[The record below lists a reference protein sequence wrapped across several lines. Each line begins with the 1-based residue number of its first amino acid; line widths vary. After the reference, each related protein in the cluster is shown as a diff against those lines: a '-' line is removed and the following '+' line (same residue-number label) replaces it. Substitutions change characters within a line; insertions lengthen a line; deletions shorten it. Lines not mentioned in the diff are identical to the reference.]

1 MPHFFWCAS
10 ALMWQPVAPMR
21 RGNGAIVVVVV
32 DIPVTR
38 AWSIKLMANRCQSV
52 SIRVSDARWQTT
64 CTLPSAQKAA
74 NIDNRKKASCVM
86 RHRSRTLNHRT
97 RTEQTL
103 SRMNGVSIHGHSAL
117 DNAFHDAE
125 SNSESRGDADAALPN
140 DTFTRLPPSS
150 TPTPSPAAELITL
163 RMLDKLTSMPG
174 KILALG
180 DGAAGKTCFLIRATG
195 EAFPQEY
202 VPTVLDN
209 YSAFMRCEKY
219 NVVMTIGLWDTF
231 ARSDSE
237 RLRPLSYPDTDVM
250 VLCFDVTSRVQFD
263 NCFVKYLP
271 EVKHHIPSA
280 TIVLLGL
287 KSDLRSNTEVAKKL
301 ADIQQTMVSR
311 EEAEAAAAKFKMPYY
326 EASALEDGAGVTATL
341 QSFSSLVVER
351 RFPALCAFEEEKP
364 TSGGLFGLIKRLF
377 SSTSKQEQQQQQ
389 QQDETAIAK
398 TTI

>member
-1 MPHFFWCAS
+1 MKSAEAQLFHVCVVSLVSVKSFFLVGLCK
-10 ALMWQPVAPMR
+10 R
-21 RGNGAIVVVVV
+21 RLVHNK
-32 DIPVTR
+32 T
-38 AWSIKLMANRCQSV
+38 N
-52 SIRVSDARWQTT
+52 
-64 CTLPSAQKAA
+64 
-74 NIDNRKKASCVM
+74 NN
-86 RHRSRTLNHRT
+86 N
-97 RTEQTL
+97 
-103 SRMNGVSIHGHSAL
+103 SRMTDVQGAF
-117 DNAFHDAE
+117 DAAFHDAE
-125 SNSESRGDADAALPN
+125 SDNESGDDAVVSVTPNAPLPN
-140 DTFTRLPPSS
+140 AQFTHLPTSS
-150 TPTPSPAAELITL
+150 TPTPSPAAEMITSRMQAKLIG
-163 RMLDKLTSMPG
+163 MPG
-174 KILALG
+174 KVLLLG
-180 DGAAGKTCFLIRATG
+180 DGAAGKTCFLIRGTAGT
-195 EAFPQEY
+195 FPQDY
-202 VPTVLDN
+202 IPTVFDN

-219 NVVMTIGLWDTF
+219 DVLLSVGLWDTF
-231 ARSDSE
+231 GRSDYD
-237 RLRPLSYPDTDVM
+237 RLRPLSYPGTDVM

-377 SSTSKQEQQQQQ
+377 SSTSKQERNNQL
-389 QQDETAIAK
+389 A
-398 TTI
+398 TTQP